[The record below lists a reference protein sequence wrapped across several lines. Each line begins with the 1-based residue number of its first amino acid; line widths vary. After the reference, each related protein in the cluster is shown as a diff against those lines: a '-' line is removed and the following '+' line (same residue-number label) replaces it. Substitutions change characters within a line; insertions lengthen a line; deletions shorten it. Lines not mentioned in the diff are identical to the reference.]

1 MKTNPQD
8 PIRKPVPP
16 RKASE
21 LPVLWAETARQM
33 MTPNPISI
41 PADSTLH
48 DAAVLLTDR
57 GFGAVPV
64 IDAAGRPIGV
74 ISRTDLV
81 RHDREH
87 VLVES
92 PSRLDTKLATGE
104 RIGKGFQIERID
116 GALVRDVM
124 TPIVLAVDP
133 STPASQVVT
142 EMIGNRVHRLFVVD
156 ETRVLVGVIS
166 AFDIVRHLRG

>member
-1 MKTNPQD
+1 MSNND

-16 RKASE
+16 RKATE

-33 MTPNPISI
+33 MTANPVSI
-41 PADSTLH
+41 PADSTIH

-64 IDAAGRPIGV
+64 IDEAGRPIGV

-81 RHDREH
+81 RYEREH

-92 PSRLDTKLATGE
+92 PARRDTKLPSGE
-104 RIGKGFQIERID
+104 RVGKGFQIERTD
-116 GALVRDVM
+116 TALVREVM
-124 TPIVLAVDP
+124 TPVIFAVDP
-133 STPASQVVT
+133 ATPASQVVE
-142 EMIGNRVHRLFVVD
+142 EMIRNRVHRLFVVD
-156 ETRVLVGVIS
+156 ASRVLVGVIS

>member
-1 MKTNPQD
+1 MNTND

-16 RKASE
+16 KRASE

-41 PADSTLH
+41 PADATIH
-48 DAAVLLTDR
+48 DAAVVLTDR

-64 IDAAGRPIGV
+64 IDEAGRPIGV
-74 ISRTDLV
+74 LSRTDLV
-81 RHDREH
+81 RYEREH

-92 PSRLDTKLATGE
+92 PSRPETKLPSGE
-104 RIGKGFQIERID
+104 RLRKGFQIERTD
-116 GALVRDVM
+116 TALVREVM
-124 TPIVLAVDP
+124 TPVIFAVDP
-133 STPASQVVT
+133 STPSSQVVS
-142 EMIGNRVHRLFVVD
+142 EMIRNRVHRLFVVD
-156 ETRVLVGVIS
+156 DGRVLVGVIS